1 MTNYQVHFEY
11 IATPPGTGW
20 VKRGIRTVKARNE
33 AEAKIKVASVVDGSF
48 GHWVN
53 RLANEVA

>member
-1 MTNYQVHFEY
+1 MTNYQVHFQT
-11 IATPPGTGW
+11 APNDRG
-20 VKRGIRTVKARNE
+20 VRMGIRTIKARNE
-33 AEAKIKVASVVDGSF
+33 AEAIIKAKSVIEGSF